1 MLYLVPMI
9 ATPIFINTSVV
20 FLRLYWFEKR
30 FQHVVKEARNLRR
43 TRSRSRTNTQMF
55 EERDIERDIGREN
68 RGVNGRS
75 IVVLRDG
82 QQQDSEPTS
91 EINDE
96 KITQGTGN
104 GSVGTSSSTDEE
116 SLETRGQV
124 HEFQSSNGATPGPLP
139 FHREITFADEVSD
152 DRNSNLVNQT
162 MLQQLSTEQ
171 HIAFLENQRNPKD
184 KASLRI
190 PGPRDF
196 DRGDVPQTVVEEEDG
211 GPLSKHVT
219 SAEPLGHSESDS
231 NKTSEDLKQNQDEQ
245 QVKRNITIDVPD
257 HPRLR
262 AGKEGE
268 TLSKFTSRKSGFS
281 DRTSHPEF
289 DKAPSTARPGLL
301 RRRGSTFG
309 SMRSSASRERDPMP
323 YLSWQPTIG
332 RNSAFVD
339 LTEEQREELG
349 GIEYRSL
356 KTLALVLVGMLPV
369 LHAGPSIVSRAY
381 DEVPSSLLR
390 RLSPSWCGYSASL
403 DSTY

>member
-1 MLYLVPMI
+1 
-9 ATPIFINTSVV
+9 
-20 FLRLYWFEKR
+20 
-30 FQHVVKEARNLRR
+30 
-43 TRSRSRTNTQMF
+43 MF
-55 EERDIERDIGREN
+55 EERDVGREN

-82 QQQDSEPTS
+82 QPQIVQPTA
-91 EINDE
+91 EIKDE
-96 KITQGTGN
+96 KLPEGTGEV
-104 GSVGTSSSTDEE
+104 SAATSSASDEE
-116 SLETRGQV
+116 SPETRGQGQ
-124 HEFQSSNGATPGPLP
+124 EFPSPNGALQEPLP
-139 FHREITFADEVSD
+139 FHREITFADEVKDGRSPD
-152 DRNSNLVNQT
+152 LATQS

-196 DRGDVPQTVVEEEDG
+196 DRGDLPQTVEEEEDG
-211 GPLSKHVT
+211 GPLTKHVT
-219 SAEPLGHSESDS
+219 SAEPLEPTESDID
-231 NKTSEDLKQNQDEQ
+231 KTIEDPKQYQDEQ

-262 AGKEGE
+262 PGKGGD
-268 TLSKFTSRKSGFS
+268 TLSKLTSRKSGFS
-281 DRTSHPEF
+281 DKAPHPGF
-289 DKAPSTARPGLL
+289 DKLPSSARPWL
-301 RRRGSTFG
+301 RHRASTFA
-309 SMRSSASRERDPMP
+309 SMRSVGSRDKEPMP

-369 LHAGPSIVSRAY
+369 FHIGL
-381 DEVPSSLLR
+381 
-390 RLSPSWCGYSASL
+390 
-403 DSTY
+403 